1 MGIQM
6 RNPALFSG
14 TRKLVGIADGKSYYC
29 YYHIFARPDL
39 AGKPVVV
46 LSNNDGMV
54 IALNDEAKSIGL
66 ERGSIWY
73 KVPLHIQE
81 QCAVF
86 SSTYR
91 EYLAHMWRV
100 NTIFADLV
108 PSFEVYSIDEGWF
121 DASGIPNLRQFVRD
135 LMARIYQLTGI
146 VLRIGIAPTKSLAKI
161 AQRIAKTSPEGF
173 CILETEEEIAAALRD
188 YPVSEMWNVGA
199 AYSLKLQQHGVLTA
213 GRLRIMPEWWVK
225 KHMTIQGVRLLHELW
240 GESCLPIEEFIDPKK
255 NIGVGQSF
263 SKPTNDEQELLAA
276 ANYYSEILSG
286 KLRTAKM
293 VSSVFII
300 SLRTN
305 KHKPE
310 QVQHNPSRIVNL
322 KAGISNLVDIS
333 AMVRKAVVMMRKEVK
348 GALYMKIELFA
359 AKLIPENE
367 TQIVMGSENNTAGK
381 NRLTTAMEDLNQRW
395 GKGTVC
401 YANTLTAYQRNLYDE
416 DRVSEAYIRRINYPS
431 PNYTTSW
438 KESFIAC

>member
-1 MGIQM
+1 MGIQV
-6 RNPALFSG
+6 RKPTLFSG
-14 TRKLVGIADGKSYYC
+14 TRKLVGIADGKSFYC
-29 YYHIFARPDL
+29 YCHMFTRPDL
-39 AGKPVVV
+39 VGKAVVV

-54 IALNDEAKSIGL
+54 IALNDEAKALGL
-66 ERGSIWY
+66 KRGSIWHEIA
-73 KVPLHIQE
+73 KHIQAR
-81 QCAVF
+81 CAVF
-86 SSTYR
+86 SSKYR
-91 EYLAHMWRV
+91 EYLAQMWRV

-121 DASGIPNLRQFVRD
+121 DATGIPNLRQFVKD

-161 AQRIAKTSPEGF
+161 AQRLAKTSPDGF

-276 ANYYSEILSG
+276 ANYYSEILVG

-305 KHKPE
+305 KHRTD
-310 QVQHNPSRIVNL
+310 QIQHNPSRIVNL
-322 KAGISNLVDIS
+322 KTGISNLVDIS
-333 AMVRKAVVMMRKEVK
+333 AMVRQAVMMMRKEVK
-348 GALYMKIELFA
+348 GALYMKLELFA

-367 TQIVMGSENNTAGK
+367 SQIVMGSQNDMASK
-381 NRLTTAMEDLNQRW
+381 NRLTMAMEDMNERW

-401 YANTLTAYQRNLYDE
+401 YANTITAYKRNLYDE
-416 DRVSEAYIRRINYPS
+416 DYVSEAYIRRINYPS

-438 KESFIAC
+438 RESFIAS